1 MDWIRGEKLGH
12 GSFAMVSL
20 AAPRSR
26 NSPLPPLMAV
36 KSCGFSLSSSLTR
49 EKLILDELRDC
60 PEIIACFGE
69 SVSYENGEKLQ
80 NLLLEYACGGS
91 LADKLDNSADRRL
104 PESEVRRCTKALLK
118 GLDYIHKLGFVHC
131 DIKLQNIL
139 LCGDGGEVKI
149 ADFGLAKRQGEY
161 SGFELRGTPL
171 YMSPEMVAG
180 GDQGPAADIWAV
192 GCVIVELLSG
202 SPAWHCSDLGGLLMR
217 IGGEVPEMP
226 CELSEEGRDFIGRI
240 FVKDAGE
247 RWTAEMLLNHPFVC
261 DQDFAGVKVSGATS
275 SPRGPLDFPDW
286 VTCSIASPEYSP
298 ENGCWFGGEMGSG
311 AAAERLR
318 WLVCDR
324 SPDWCDSR
332 DWVTIR

>member
-1 MDWIRGEKLGH
+1 M
-12 GSFAMVSL
+12 SL
-20 AAPRSR
+20 AAPRTRS
-26 NSPLPPLMAV
+26 SPLPPLLAV
-36 KSCGFSLSSSLTR
+36 KSCGFSHSSSLIR

-60 PEIIACFGE
+60 SEIISCFGE

-80 NLLLEYACGGS
+80 NLLLEYARGGS
-91 LADKLDNSADRRL
+91 LADKLAKSADRRL
-104 PESEVRRCTKALLK
+104 PESEVRRYTKALLK
-118 GLDYIHKLGFVHC
+118 GLDYIHKLGFIHC

-149 ADFGLAKRQGEY
+149 ADFGLAKRKGEF

-202 SPAWHCSDLGGLLMR
+202 SPAWRCSDLGGLLMR
-217 IGGEVPEMP
+217 IGGGGEVPEMP

-240 FVKDAGE
+240 FVRDAGE
-247 RWTAEMLLNHPFVC
+247 RWTAEMLLDHPCVC
-261 DQDFAGVKVSGATS
+261 DGDFAGVKVSGATS
-275 SPRGPLDFPDW
+275 SPRGPLDFADW
-286 VTCSIASPEYSP
+286 VTCSIASPEFSTG
-298 ENGCWFGGEMGSG
+298 NGCWFGGEMGSG
-311 AAAERLR
+311 AAERLR
-318 WLVCDR
+318 GLVCDR

-332 DWVTIR
+332 DWVMIR